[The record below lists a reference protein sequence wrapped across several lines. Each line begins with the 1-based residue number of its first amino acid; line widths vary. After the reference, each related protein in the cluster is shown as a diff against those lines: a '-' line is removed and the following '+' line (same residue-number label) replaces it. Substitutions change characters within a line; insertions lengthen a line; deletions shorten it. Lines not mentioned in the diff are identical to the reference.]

1 MVTSLLQSVPWFHDA
16 TLWHNDLFQSFCYVA
31 SSRQKNALSFPT
43 KLCRFRQSLVVSDK
57 RFVVSDKAL
66 SFLDNPS

>member
-1 MVTSLLQSVPWFHDA
+1 MLCRFW
-16 TLWHNDLFQSFCYVA
+16 QSFVV
-31 SSRQKNALSFPT
+31 SDKALSFPA
-43 KLCRFRQSLVVSDK
+43 KPCRFRQSFVVSDK